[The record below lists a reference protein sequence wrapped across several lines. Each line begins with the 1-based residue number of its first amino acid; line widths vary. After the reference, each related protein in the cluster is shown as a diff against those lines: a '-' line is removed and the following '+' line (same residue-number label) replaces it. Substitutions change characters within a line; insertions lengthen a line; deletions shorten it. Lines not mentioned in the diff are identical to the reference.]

1 MSQPSVD
8 EQADAA
14 LKWWKSLGPY
24 ERDDGSKAP
33 GDRAT
38 LAKLR
43 RCSGVL
49 EPWNERATSEL
60 FRKLG
65 LTARNTDRLGR
76 VAALASVLACVRD
89 DNGKAKIAVAIGAP
103 AQGDANEALLKPNR
117 FKALVAA
124 RSDDEILTA
133 FRRVVAIL
141 DRTANVKDLARLI
154 LAWNDDEAGDRAR
167 TRFAFDYHGAGF
179 AAPADDATD
188 TNQPGKAQTSKD

>member
-1 MSQPSVD
+1 MTESNLKD
-8 EQADAA
+8 QADAA
-14 LKWWKSLGPY
+14 WKWWKSLGPY

-43 RCSGVL
+43 RCNGVL
-49 EPWNERATSEL
+49 EPWNERATREL
-60 FRKLG
+60 FKKLG

-76 VAALASVLACVRD
+76 VAALASVLAHVRED
-89 DNGKAKIAVAIGAP
+89 TAKTKIAAAIGAP
-103 AQGDANEALLKPNR
+103 GGGEANEALLKPNR

-124 RSDDEILTA
+124 RGDDEILTA

-154 LAWNDDEAGDRAR
+154 LSWNDDEAGDRAR

-179 AAPADDATD
+179 AAPDADVTD
-188 TNQPGKAQTSKD
+188 TNQPSKD